1 MMQARRP
8 MTQRD
13 FEWIGTFAREFHPSK
28 SWISVASSRND
39 KESPPRLES
48 AKPRRPGFRSLDP
61 GAECLDEWLCGVNHS
76 RSLQPTHCQGLK
88 KLYAGGTTASGDNLS
103 GHRTRILKIFY
114 NSTTSQ
120 EDHDEIGESNA
131 FHIQTLKV
139 FEVLCFCCQK

>member
-39 KESPPRLES
+39 KETPPRLES

-103 GHRTRILKIFY
+103 GHRTRILITFY
-114 NSTTSQ
+114 NSTASQ
-120 EDHDEIGESNA
+120 EHHDEIGESNA
-131 FHIQTLKV
+131 FRL
-139 FEVLCFCCQK
+139 

>member
-1 MMQARRP
+1 MQARRP

-13 FEWIGTFAREFHPSK
+13 FEWIGTFAGEFHPSK
-28 SWISVASSRND
+28 SWISVASSSNG
-39 KESPPRLES
+39 KETPPRLEW

-88 KLYAGGTTASGDNLS
+88 KLYAGGTTASKDNFS
-103 GHRTRILKIFY
+103 GHRTRILIIIVQHHKRIMMKSE
-114 NSTTSQ
+114 NQMHS
-120 EDHDEIGESNA
+120 D
-131 FHIQTLKV
+131 